1 MPVMTTRLRNVAAGR
16 APEDWRLLINQQHDA
31 GCGGETAAFRNFCKP
46 LDNMVAVH
54 KIGNTFIPGTDHKR
68 QKGPFKQRKGL
79 TITLD
84 VLAVM
89 CKRSQRN
96 ATLVLTQLS
105 CLNYKGPQTAN

>member
-68 QKGPFKQRKGL
+68 QKGPFKQQKGL

-84 VLAVM
+84 VLAVK